1 MANRTYKSARGKNIN
16 MSAVMLQNE
25 KVRSVGNMNTNARGD
40 KIDSHGNP
48 IVRAQDEVQQY
59 YEDQNSPSEAPVF
72 ATAEDAEKYE
82 AEQAAEAKRIEEEA
96 AKVGLEDA
104 KTTVAKGKEEAVS
117 TKATSGIAGAVAKAG
132 VKKL

>member
-1 MANRTYKSARGKNIN
+1 MANRTYKTARGKSIN
-16 MSAVMLQNE
+16 MNAVMLQNE
-25 KVRSVGNMNTNARGD
+25 KVRSVGNMHTNARGD

-72 ATAEDAEKYE
+72 ATADDAQKYE
-82 AEQAAEAKRIEEEA
+82 AEQVAEAKRIEEEA
-96 AKVGLEDA
+96 AKIGLEDA
-104 KTTVAKGKEEAVS
+104 NSADDEVKEKAVPA
-117 TKATSGIAGAVAKAG
+117 KATSGIAGAVAKAG